1 MALQRHRSQ
10 KSSQDARLFAPAS
23 SRIRRFEFADL
34 FTKDERRHILRTVRG
49 GVPRNAAILRCAF
62 FADLPSE
69 PGWSLI
75 LWHGSSPAAD
85 LKGCEAGDVS
95 KEERCRSEPRCSSAS
110 ASAWQPQKSE
120 KENKTVAKTEESPE
134 RRRGHRAPLQSEVK
148 KGRDA
153 EEVPEEERSSSDYR
167 RGRHVPLEC
176 KMGFDTGVW
185 TEEEDSRSE
194 SRRGRR
200 VPSKG
205 KKKAAEDSRSGSTKP
220 KMKKQGKKN
229 KRRDAEADVEP
240 PSRTGRRRR
249 R

>member
-1 MALQRHRSQ
+1 M
-10 KSSQDARLFAPAS
+10 
-23 SRIRRFEFADL
+23 
-34 FTKDERRHILRTVRG
+34 
-49 GVPRNAAILRCAF
+49 
-62 FADLPSE
+62 
-69 PGWSLI
+69 
-75 LWHGSSPAAD
+75 
-85 LKGCEAGDVS
+85 
-95 KEERCRSEPRCSSAS
+95 
-110 ASAWQPQKSE
+110 
-120 KENKTVAKTEESPE
+120 AKTEESPG

-153 EEVPEEERSSSDYR
+153 EEVSEEERSSSDYR
-167 RGRHVPLEC
+167 RRRHVPLEC
-176 KMGFDTGVW
+176 RLGFDSGVW
-185 TEEEDSRSE
+185 SEEEDTSSSE

>member
-1 MALQRHRSQ
+1 M
-10 KSSQDARLFAPAS
+10 
-23 SRIRRFEFADL
+23 
-34 FTKDERRHILRTVRG
+34 T
-49 GVPRNAAILRCAF
+49 
-62 FADLPSE
+62 
-69 PGWSLI
+69 
-75 LWHGSSPAAD
+75 
-85 LKGCEAGDVS
+85 
-95 KEERCRSEPRCSSAS
+95 EEKRCRP
-110 ASAWQPQKSE
+110 K
-120 KENKTVAKTEESPE
+120 

-153 EEVPEEERSSSDYR
+153 EEVSEEERSSSDYR
-167 RGRHVPLEC
+167 RRRHVPLEC
-176 KMGFDTGVW
+176 KIGFDTGVW
-185 TEEEDSRSE
+185 PEEEDSRSE